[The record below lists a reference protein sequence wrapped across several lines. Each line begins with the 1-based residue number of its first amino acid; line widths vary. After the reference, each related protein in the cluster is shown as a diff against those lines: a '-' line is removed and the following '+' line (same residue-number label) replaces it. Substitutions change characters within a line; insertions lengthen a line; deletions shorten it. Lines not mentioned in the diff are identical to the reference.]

1 MEIDYWIIGLGVLI
15 LLCFIANDRYNY
27 KRSMVMARGFEMLGE
42 QLEAIN
48 NRLDSIELDLSM
60 KD

>member
-1 MEIDYWIIGLGVLI
+1 MEIDYWIIGLGVFI
-15 LLCFIANDRYNY
+15 LLCFIAVDRYNY
-27 KRSMVMARGFEMLGE
+27 KRTMVMARGFEMLGE

-48 NRLDSIELDLSM
+48 NRLDSIELELSM

>member
-15 LLCFIANDRYNY
+15 LSCFIANDRYNY
-27 KRSMVMARGFEMLGE
+27 KRAMVIARGFEMVGE
-42 QLEAIN
+42 QLEVIN
-48 NRLDSIELDLSM
+48 NKLDSIELELSM